1 MRSIE
6 RRYNRIVDKNPDLSS
21 FICFVETVR
30 EQGFYK
36 SSVRLW
42 FDKLVDKQDYRRA
55 EKEDILAWMFKL
67 I

>member
-6 RRYNRIVDKNPDLSS
+6 RRYKRIVNKNPDLSS
-21 FICFVETVR
+21 FICFVETVKG
-30 EQGFYK
+30 QGFYK
-36 SSVRLW
+36 SSVRSW

-55 EKEDILAWMFKL
+55 EKEDILEWMFKL